1 MENSAYDRQQRLD
14 KAMALEG
21 EGRTNEAIAVYESII
36 AQSPGWSVP
45 YYNLGLIY
53 KYSCQ
58 WQQSYDC
65 NKKAAELAPD
75 DEAAWWN
82 LGIAATALLD
92 WKTARQAWN
101 HFGLNLEETEEELN
115 MDLGR
120 TPIRVSVEDEPEVV
134 WATRI
139 CPARA
144 VIESVPFGESGRRYQ
159 DIVLNDG
166 APAGYRVV
174 DGHEYPVFNELQL
187 IQASA
192 YKTYTVTVDTFD
204 QELVDH
210 LAELCGWLGI
220 GFEDWTTVRILCKQ
234 CSEGTPHEH
243 HDHDLAHEAGGNRII
258 GLAATGQQQVEE
270 LLKKW
275 KERTG
280 VGYST
285 ILLGLE

>member
-1 MENSAYDRQQRLD
+1 MENSTYDRQQQLG
-14 KAMALEG
+14 KAMALSD
-21 EGRTNEAIAVYESII
+21 EGRTVEAIKLYEGII
-36 AQSPGWSVP
+36 AQSPDWSVP

-65 NKKAAELAPD
+65 NKQAAALNPE

-101 HFGLNLEETEEELN
+101 HFGLNLEETEEELQ

-120 TPIRVSVEDEPEVV
+120 TPVRVDVDGEAEVV

-144 VIESVPFGESGRRYQ
+144 VIENIPFGESGRRYQ

-166 APAGYRVV
+166 APVGYRVV
-174 DGHEYPVFNELQL
+174 DGYEYPVFNELQL
-187 IQASA
+187 IQASG
-192 YKTYTVTVDTFD
+192 YKTYSVTVHTAVQDD
-204 QELVDH
+204 IDH
-210 LAELCGWLGI
+210 LAELSGWL
-220 GFEDWTTVRILCKQ
+220 
-234 CSEGTPHEH
+234 
-243 HDHDLAHEAGGNRII
+243 
-258 GLAATGQQQVEE
+258 
-270 LLKKW
+270 
-275 KERTG
+275 
-280 VGYST
+280 
-285 ILLGLE
+285 